1 MSSPSSVES
10 VRDLLNKPWKTF
22 LFPTIKSDHF
32 YLFLKLGLAIS
43 IIFLISHFFYLSI
56 SYQKPQNQLNQ
67 LALKQ
72 MFQSEIP
79 KTLTQPPN
87 TSPDPIPTNTPTT
100 IPTNISHIVF
110 GIGATYSTWENRR
123 HYSELWWN
131 HTVTRGFVWLDTA
144 PPKNETWPKT
154 SPPYKVSADTSS
166 FKYTCDYGSRSAIR
180 IARILKE
187 TFNLGLDNVRWFVM
201 GDDDT
206 VFFPENLITVL
217 SKYDHNQL
225 YYIGGNSESVEQNV
239 VHFYTMGYGGGGFA
253 ISYPLAAELVMI
265 LDGCID
271 RYADLYGS
279 DQKIQSCISEIGVQ
293 ITKEPGFH
301 QIDIHGNPYGL
312 LAAHPVAPLVSL
324 HHLDYVDAFFPD
336 MDRVESLNKLITAYK
351 SDPGRTIQPSFCYDH
366 TRNWTL
372 SVSWGYV
379 VELYP
384 YFPTAKELETPFL
397 TFKTWK
403 SWSDGP
409 FTVNTRPISW
419 DICHRPLVYFL
430 NEIDVGQGKTQS
442 NYKRYASPIHYEC
455 ERADY
460 TQPLKVQYVNV
471 SAPIFSSGLWNKA
484 PRRQCCEIIN
494 GSDSVVQV
502 QVRACQPF
510 ESLTPH

>member
-1 MSSPSSVES
+1 MSSSFSLKS
-10 VRDLLNKPWKTF
+10 FRDLLNKPWKIF

-32 YLFLKLGLAIS
+32 YLFIKLGLTIS

-56 SYQKPQNQLNQ
+56 SYQKPQIHYNP

-79 KTLTQPPN
+79 KTLPP
-87 TSPDPIPTNTPTT
+87 TSSPPQDPIPTNL
-100 IPTNISHIVF
+100 SHIVF
-110 GIGATYSTWENRR
+110 GIGGTYSTWKNRR

-131 HTVTRGFVWLDTA
+131 PNVTRGFVWLDTA
-144 PPKNETWPKT
+144 PPKNETWPKS

-206 VFFPENLITVL
+206 VFFSENLITVL
-217 SKYDHNQL
+217 NKYDHNQL
-225 YYIGGNSESVEQNV
+225 YYIGGNSESVEQNI

-271 RYADLYGS
+271 RYADYYGS

-301 QIDIHGNPYGL
+301 QIDVHGSPYGL

-324 HHLDYVDAFFPD
+324 HHLDYVDQFYPD
-336 MDRVESLNKLITAYK
+336 MDRIDSLKKLLAAYK
-351 SDPGRTIQPSFCYDH
+351 ADP
-366 TRNWTL
+366 
-372 SVSWGYV
+372 
-379 VELYP
+379 
-384 YFPTAKELETPFL
+384 AKELETPYL

-403 SWSDGP
+403 TWSDGP
-409 FTVNTRPISW
+409 FTINTRPISW
-419 DICHRPLVYFL
+419 DICRRPLIYFL
-430 NEIDVGQGKTQS
+430 DQIDVEQEKTQS
-442 NYKRYASPIHYEC
+442 NYKRYPSPIHYEC
-455 ERADY
+455 EHADY
-460 TQPLKVQYVNV
+460 VQPLKIQYVNV
-471 SAPIFSSGLWNKA
+471 SAPKFSASLWNKA
-484 PRRQCCEIIN
+484 PRRQCCEVINSSDSQVIN
-494 GSDSVVQV
+494 GSDSVIQV
-502 QVRACQPF
+502 NVRACQQF
-510 ESLTPH
+510 ESVTPH